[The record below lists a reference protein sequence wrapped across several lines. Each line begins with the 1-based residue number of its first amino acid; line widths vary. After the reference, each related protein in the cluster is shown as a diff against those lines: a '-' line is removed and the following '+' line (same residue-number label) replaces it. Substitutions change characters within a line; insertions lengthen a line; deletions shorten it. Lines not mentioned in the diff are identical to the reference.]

1 MNTTT
6 TRNYPLIF
14 IRSVTWALMV
24 LAAGISASHIIAAW
38 EMIGLPAPYS
48 YTTPLFIDLI
58 AVAGKLSML
67 PRFDRYPAFQRSGRK
82 MLMAMGGLSL
92 AANIGAGSTWGER
105 GYGLLIV
112 GAFLFLENH
121 LTKAAGR
128 VREIPVVETVDPTVA
143 ERRKAAAA
151 KAAATRRANAEKAA
165 QDEAEAIVA
174 AEAKRIARNT
184 AARQRAA
191 AKKLAELAPS
201 SPGHPA
207 VILSPADKA
216 VLAQH
221 MAKR

>member
-6 TRNYPLIF
+6 TRNVPLIF

-38 EMIGLPAPYS
+38 EMLGLAAPYS
-48 YTTPLFIDLI
+48 WTTPLFIDLVAI
-58 AVAGKLSML
+58 AGKLSML

-82 MLMAMGGLSL
+82 MLMAMGALSL

-112 GAFLFLENH
+112 GAFMFLENH
-121 LTKAAGR
+121 LTKAAGK
-128 VREIPVVETVDPTVA
+128 VKEAPVVETVDPAVA

-151 KAAATRRANAEKAA
+151 KGAETRKANAAKAA
-165 QDEAEAIVA
+165 QDEADAIVA
-174 AEAKRIARNT
+174 AEAKRIARNA
-184 AARQRAA
+184 AARARAA
-191 AKKLAELAPS
+191 AKRLEEAAPS

-207 VILSPADKA
+207 VILSAADKEA
-216 VLAQH
+216 LAH
-221 MAKR
+221 LAAKR